1 MISKIYNSDKILF
14 KAWSRKG
21 KRRDVIELKSERMK
35 DKKVQNRPKMKEL
48 IERIEKYKKQRRKK
62 WVQA

>member
-14 KAWSRKG
+14 KTWSRKG
-21 KRRDVIELKSERMK
+21 KRRDEIELKAERMK

-48 IERIEKYKKQRRKK
+48 IERIEKYKKQGRNND
-62 WVQA
+62 

>member
-21 KRRDVIELKSERMK
+21 TRRDEIELKAERMK

-48 IERIEKYKKQRRKK
+48 IERIEKYKKKRRK
-62 WVQA
+62 